1 MIYVHEHTW
10 VKNMRKNVVKKKLCV
25 VFTCVTLL
33 IVAAVGCGGASD
45 TSSAETAEYAV
56 PQAVGGKALSKS
68 ANLNVAEDAD
78 NMSEA
83 AVEGE
88 AGGGEAPSENAEPVT
103 DTSRKLI
110 TTMRIG
116 AETENFDDAISTIEA
131 KVGELGGYIESSDV
145 YNGSNSNKNH
155 SSSNRRA
162 SFVIR
167 IPADNLGGFVD
178 SLSDAYNITN
188 KTTSVEDVTLQYVDI
203 ESKKKALLTEEE
215 SLLSILESAETVED
229 IITVQ
234 DRLSQVRYE
243 LENMESQ
250 LRAYDNQVDYSTV
263 YLDLDEVAK
272 YTPVEEKGAFA
283 RMGEGFVESLKS
295 VCNGIKEFIIWFV
308 IHIPQLL
315 FLAIFVAVI
324 WISCKKIKE
333 KKASGVTNNA
343 GIKSEAKE
351 EKTTLEKAEGKDG
364 K

>member
-1 MIYVHEHTW
+1 MSTAILLATKDGGRYIGELLDSLLAQTCKDFTVWLHDDGSEDDTLSIYERYRSDDPDRFRILEGPPQ
-10 VKNMRKNVVKKKLCV
+10 N
-25 VFTCVTLL
+25 
-33 IVAAVGCGGASD
+33 GA
-45 TSSAETAEYAV
+45 
-56 PQAVGGKALSKS
+56 
-68 ANLNVAEDAD
+68 
-78 NMSEA
+78 
-83 AVEGE
+83 
-88 AGGGEAPSENAEPVT
+88 
-103 DTSRKLI
+103 R
-110 TTMRIG
+110 
-116 AETENFDDAISTIEA
+116 ENFFY
-131 KVGELGGYIESSDV
+131 LM
-145 YNGSNSNKNH
+145 
-155 SSSNRRA
+155 R
-162 SFVIR
+162 
-167 IPADNLGGFVD
+167 
-178 SLSDAYNITN
+178 
-188 KTTSVEDVTLQYVDI
+188 SVEADHYLFADDDDVWREDKVQKLM
-203 ESKKKALLTEEE
+203 EALLTEEE

-351 EKTTLEKAEGKDG
+351 EKTTLEKTEGKDG